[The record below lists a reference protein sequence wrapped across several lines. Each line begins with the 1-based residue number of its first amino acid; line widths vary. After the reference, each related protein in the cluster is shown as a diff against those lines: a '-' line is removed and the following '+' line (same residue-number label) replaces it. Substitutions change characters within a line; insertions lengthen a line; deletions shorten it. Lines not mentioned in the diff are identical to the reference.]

1 MSFDAFLTRA
11 SDKIDD
17 FYDLSQSVAWLLQ
30 EVEKK
35 RKLTPFWKKKI
46 RFSYAAYN
54 KRKNMRE
61 NKKSGHKNKSE
72 IDNQFNIKESLQL
85 FYQSNEMNSD
95 YNIDTDKKIT
105 EKTFR
110 NIIPEEEPFKNMH
123 FFRRKHFL
131 DFIFKFYLC
140 RIFPFKADQ
149 LRRRAYYELPPR
161 DLMIDYTYD
170 LSFDEISSFEKYR
183 DLNHITNEPLERVIE
198 YFFSAMLHALGILLS
213 EVIQDNFHLEMM
225 CGRAEINNTDPKFFF
240 TLSLRQR
247 ESVLTNF
254 YLNTHIYHF
263 SELFQ
268 QIPKDFKNKLR
279 MEKDLIYLL
288 AISRYSELAPFV
300 LSVNLRF
307 YKKCVMLGHITP
319 ILGYCNFV
327 LSRVEDSLFN
337 TKVLINEEV
346 DKMNINQTKR
356 DAFIQLFRYIN
367 KNSALFST
375 YQNLNRSQL
384 LEQYRFFVFYI
395 QGFLHDGLNELFNPE
410 MESNIYFVEVFT
422 EKIKNLF
429 NSNPNFRDYKSIFY
443 EFEQGGFEIIQN
455 SALDE
460 FFKNVFL
467 DSVRNLNEEFFRV
480 FVNSLN
486 LNFIE
491 KINNIN
497 SNLKNEEISYENVV
511 DFFTKLLYN
520 LSKKIFLKKDPIEAS
535 EAFRDKVGR
544 YAPKNMALRALELLM
559 FQELPLS
566 DNNWNNY
573 TLSRNRKIVTTL
585 FKKYITIPDDFFFS
599 NKNRLHISGMVFY
612 GLDKTVQLENWLID
626 RIVEPFFIFVDVI
639 INNLIKEITEN
650 ELKSKADILNALI
663 NVVMHRISGS
673 IIDQQVR
680 ENLEMIAE
688 WIAENS
694 FDSILK
700 ILEKRIGLKIIE
712 PNHTDQLDNQDD
724 F

>member
-1 MSFDAFLTRA
+1 MSFENFLVRG
-11 SDKIDD
+11 KIDD
-17 FYDLSQSVAWLLQ
+17 FYDLSQNVAWLLS

-35 RKLTPFWKKKI
+35 RKLTPFWQKKI
-46 RFSYAAYN
+46 RFSYAAHN
-54 KRKNMRE
+54 KRKN
-61 NKKSGHKNKSE
+61 KKPNYNSNNN
-72 IDNQFNIKESLQL
+72 NQNIKEIKEILQL

-95 YNIDTDKKIT
+95 YNIDKDKKIT

-110 NIIPEEEPFKNMH
+110 NIIPAEEPFRNMH

-131 DFIFKFYLC
+131 DDIFKFYLT
-140 RIFPFKADQ
+140 RIFPFKANQ
-149 LRRRAYYELPPR
+149 LKRRGYYELPPR

-183 DLNHITNEPLERVIE
+183 NLNKINNEPLERIIE
-198 YFFSAMLHALGILLS
+198 YFFSALVHALGILLN
-213 EVIQDNFHLEMM
+213 EVIQDNFKMEMM
-225 CGRAEINNTDPKFFF
+225 CGRAEINNTDSKIVF
-240 TLSLRQR
+240 TISLRQR
-247 ESVLTNF
+247 EAVLTSF
-254 YLNTHIYHF
+254 YLKTHIFHF

-279 MEKDLIYLL
+279 IEKDLIYLL
-288 AISRYSELAPFV
+288 AMSRYSTLAPYV

-307 YKKCVMLGHITP
+307 YKKCIMLGHITP
-319 ILGYCNFV
+319 ILGYCNYV

-337 TKVLINEEV
+337 TEALIKEEV
-346 DKMNINQTKR
+346 KRMRINQTKSN
-356 DAFIQLFRYIN
+356 AFMQLFRYIN

-375 YQNLNRSQL
+375 FQTINRSQL
-384 LEQYRFFVFYI
+384 LEQYRFFIFYI
-395 QGFLHDGLNELFNPE
+395 QGFLHDGLNELFNPDI
-410 MESNIYFVEVFT
+410 ESNIYFPSIFN

-480 FVNSLN
+480 FSASLN
-486 LNFIE
+486 LKFVEEIS
-491 KINNIN
+491 NIN
-497 SNLKNEEISYENVV
+497 LKLKNEQITFEDFI
-511 DFFTKLLYN
+511 DFFQKLLYN
-520 LSKKIFLKKDPIEAS
+520 LSKKIFLKKNPVTAS
-535 EAFRDKVGR
+535 KGFRDQVGR
-544 YAPKNMALRALELLM
+544 YSPKNMALRALELLM

-566 DNNWNNY
+566 DNNWENY
-573 TLSRNRKIVTTL
+573 TLSRNRSIVTTL

-612 GLDKTVQLENWLID
+612 GLDKSVQLENWLVD

-650 ELKSKADILNALI
+650 ELKSKTEILNSLI
-663 NVVMHRISGS
+663 NIIMQRISGS

-680 ENLEMIAE
+680 ENLELISE

-700 ILEKRIGLKIIE
+700 ILLKRIGLKIIE
-712 PNHTDQLDNQDD
+712 PNHADQLDHQDD